1 LINFSNKIIK
11 KGINNKLH
19 DGITRMRLLTNSAT
33 DFSDVLPS
41 AMIKHI
47 KMLMIHSE
55 NITMPLISAAPGRT

>member
-1 LINFSNKIIK
+1 
-11 KGINNKLH
+11 
-19 DGITRMRLLTNSAT
+19 MRLLTNSAT

-55 NITMPLISAAPGRT
+55 NITMALISAAPGRT